1 MASGDNT
8 IGIVRFNTCYE
19 NYFMQFIEEKDLNS
33 RLLYEFDCKMLMSK
47 KHPLVQENYI
57 DDRAA
62 EQFTEVN
69 YGDLTI
75 PLLPVSKMT
84 EIMTKL
90 EKRKSISVYDRQ
102 SQYEILSRYHDCY
115 SLCSPVEPEML
126 SRYDLVQRDCRVSD
140 NHCKDVLIYRR
151 GYGFS
156 EDDKRFIQLLESKI
170 EMLKTL

>member
-1 MASGDNT
+1 
-8 IGIVRFNTCYE
+8 
-19 NYFMQFIEEKDLNS
+19 MQFIEEKDLNS

-84 EIMTKL
+84 EIRTKL
-90 EKRKSISVYDRQ
+90 EKRKKHLVYDR
-102 SQYEILSRYHDCY
+102 SLSTKYWSRY
-115 SLCSPVEPEML
+115 
-126 SRYDLVQRDCRVSD
+126 
-140 NHCKDVLIYRR
+140 
-151 GYGFS
+151 
-156 EDDKRFIQLLESKI
+156 
-170 EMLKTL
+170 